1 MPGWFIKLRDIV
13 WPSVASVVLAVVAIV
28 LAVASVGSP
37 VLPVVFGLTSI
48 SMALLAQ
55 RV

>member
-1 MPGWFIKLRDIV
+1 MPGWLIRLRDIV
-13 WPSVASVVLAVVAIV
+13 WISVISVLLAVVAVVLAVAN
-28 LAVASVGSP
+28 VGSP
-37 VLPVVFGLTSI
+37 TLPIVIGLSSV

>member
-1 MPGWFIKLRDIV
+1 MPGWLIRLRDIV
-13 WPSVASVVLAVVAIV
+13 WVSVISVLLAVVAIV
-28 LAVASVGSP
+28 LAVASIGSP

>member
-1 MPGWFIKLRDIV
+1 MPGWLIKLRDVV
-13 WPSVASVVLAVVAIV
+13 WTSVVAVVLAVVAIV
-28 LAVASVGSP
+28 LAVASIGSP
-37 VLPVVFGLTSI
+37 VLPVVFALTSI

>member
-13 WPSVASVVLAVVAIV
+13 WTSVTAVLLAVVAVVLAVANI
-28 LAVASVGSP
+28 GSP
-37 VLPVVFGLTSI
+37 TLPIVFALTSI
-48 SMALLAQ
+48 SMSLLAQ

>member
-13 WPSVASVVLAVVAIV
+13 WISVIAVVLAVVAIV
-28 LAVASVGSP
+28 LAVASIGSP
-37 VLPVVFGLTSI
+37 TLPIVFALTSI
-48 SMALLAQ
+48 SMAILAQ

>member
-1 MPGWFIKLRDIV
+1 MPGWFIRLRDIV
-13 WPSVASVVLAVVAIV
+13 WPSVASVALAVVAIV
-28 LAVASVGSP
+28 LAVAGIGSP